1 MKKNRRVLKA
11 IAVFS
16 FVSLMKV
23 SCLFAQEIETIW
35 GDSLKSG
42 VRESIDN
49 DVNSPGRNAF
59 DGNTETYWT
68 ISSGKTNGFAE
79 RYFEEEIDIE
89 GVTADLYLP
98 GETSVT
104 VFWEK
109 DGTLIPYENGII
121 KGEIEGHVELRFAEK
136 IRKSKRFVF
145 KLDGDNAS
153 QAKIY
158 EINLLERTDCR
169 QYKKITPVKYT
180 FNQAEYINI
189 KPQRLWNG
197 NINETWYEPLWYIP
211 WEIQQT
217 TEGHSGIFPP
227 FTGHPSK
234 QAEIIWELDTLYNI
248 QLLKVYFESENRNIA
263 FEFWNGERWID
274 KKEFKGNRQNGW
286 SRKVIEENIQTDK
299 IRITF
304 PAGWEMARNINQIE
318 VWGEGISQNKE
329 RKVLVEK
336 DNRNSIYRATISDIK
351 GPFEINIVTEG
362 LPGNEIEVKVNE
374 DEYKAFCL
382 YENRYRSVYQTRIL
396 SDSLRDGTQFLE
408 INTRDKRI
416 ENVTIDTEL
425 DDGRIKLGS
434 YYTDRNR
441 ENSISTATEREFKK
455 FYLDKKYQLERIR
468 VYAQNTDEIKIINN
482 KDRGTYFNCEQ
493 KEDGCWEALLNG
505 IEGNSLELE
514 GDNEF
519 QIREIELFGSP
530 VEDDNISFEIWNSQ
544 KKVTENSCILG
555 WIGNSDTK
563 VTVDGIINMR
573 QADNLFWMPL
583 KEIDSNYLKAVT
595 HKAVATLNGK
605 STAKK
610 YKVNAS
616 DDTKFYEDKI
626 KSASL
631 SVSIDIP
638 CDKLITQC
646 ETISLSGCAGNGNS
660 IRVFVNGEETP
671 IEKDR
676 YETILNL
683 SEGSQTI
690 NVMATDNTGRTTEKN
705 LEVIR
710 DTKKPEIEIIQPI
723 ANQFINTGM
732 ATFYVDGKEEDL
744 WWQFNDEDWEC
755 GYGRYKYKDYV
766 LEDGFYS
773 YTVRAQDRAGNISEK
788 KNVSFCMDKTKPESF
803 NILLNVKGWTNNTT
817 PVAEFTTTD
826 KTSGIS
832 HYEYRIDENV
842 WRECTSPLQTE
853 HLKDGKRKLQIRAID
868 KAGNIRQEE
877 TIIQIDTSCPPLPE
891 NARPVPDENSI
902 FIKWNGLDD
911 NSISDG
917 KFVAREGAR
926 SYRIER
932 MPEWKDGIKQLNNY
946 GYGKLKFE
954 DTDSKN
960 GETYSYRIW
969 AVDRAGN
976 ESEKTEW
983 KSAIAG
989 LAVAEIEKG
998 KSTVVEFEGLTISL
1012 PEGTTAEDIIRIQI
1026 NKVPL
1031 SILTEVDKPL
1041 NPLVGGIYS
1050 VTIVRKN
1057 GAKEIVTNHAELLQ
1071 DAVLEIGYNKNLIP
1085 ENFGLNDISVFYY
1098 DDLWG
1103 SWLQMQDCYIDSTEK
1118 VIRCKTKHFTEFSVQ
1133 ATKRVVFTEAELRED
1148 AYSFN
1153 NKEIGDGGINISEE
1167 DGGLSTCFTE
1177 FVLPGKNG
1185 LDLPIQRVYSTAKSQ
1200 VDLTYEDKTDIDG
1213 EKIWRIA
1220 DGWKINMPYMAWNGN
1235 SMVVNGT
1242 DGNYVSLSQMVL
1254 KCALEDK
1261 DIYFEQD
1268 KENPAKQVEKNR
1280 DILSIALEN
1289 HEYNDCMIELI
1300 FVKSTRNILFFKSVS
1315 YEFFEAVLHQS
1326 DGKKIYYQ
1334 KDGKVKRITD
1344 CTGKN
1349 EINYTYNEGII
1360 NIVDSYGRLVSFFSL
1375 NNQNILSVVSEG
1387 RIVNYTVLP
1396 FNITITDDDR
1406 KNGINKTTETRL
1418 LAATDVGARIWKYN
1432 YETKVLNYINKK
1444 IEPKEEALLDDEKPV
1459 RNFYTLLT
1467 DITGPD
1473 IGYTKFQYDISKD
1486 IEYFDNVKTIE
1497 KEYKYKVIQNK
1508 ITVNKQTLW
1517 KSESEYQEGK
1527 NIVREKQYKITFNEP
1542 IEKNILVSK
1551 FEIYDEK
1558 ITTITEFSDFY
1569 KAARFRMSTAPE
1581 AIKDVSGY
1589 DEKVANINDSYA
1601 VFAKNKNIT
1610 IYEGEVKNGKKI
1622 KSEEIELSPAV
1633 IRVAQKTTKIGNS
1646 GENTII
1652 DEYKYDN
1659 LGNIIKETHTA
1670 NTEKNECKIIISRDF
1685 KDVIPAFNLN
1695 IINRNKK
1702 TLAVFDLYRMN
1713 LPTKVKTESYALNKV
1728 VPDITENEQYD
1739 YNDFGQ
1745 INKKTIGNELQET
1758 YVYKYD
1764 YSKIDGQLEK
1774 FTTPE
1779 GNITEYVYKENFP
1792 EQGMYEKDVVYKE
1805 IKGIK
1810 GKTEVKEEY
1819 VYELS
1824 SGNLIKQKDRDGYV
1838 SITQYDAMGRITGIK
1853 KSHSSSLNTEDYSEI
1868 KVIHDD
1874 SANTISVTDELGCVL
1889 VYSFDGLGRLFKF
1902 EKNGKT
1908 LDVNLQ
1914 EVEKTITILLDYDKY
1929 DRVIKMTEPSY
1940 ETPSLEKSS
1949 FIGTQYEYDSQGR
1962 VTRQINSD
1970 GNIIQTEYDDNRN
1983 YITQNIFNTQ
1993 TLENNFSAQ
2002 QLDEK
2007 KTVQKDNFGNTI
2019 KEILYFMADGESAES
2034 EKTKTY
2040 VYDGKGRKLQFT
2052 DANGNITVYNYNN
2065 RGLLRNIVYPNKLE
2079 ETNTYN
2085 KDGYLKQITKK
2096 IAEELLSETDY
2107 TVNAFGYITEEKS
2120 KFDNTEKTHSVIIKK
2135 EYDGRGNVL
2144 SEKTHYENDSGN
2156 VREKKWSY
2164 DWNGK
2169 VVSETDGED
2178 STTNYIYDKK
2188 GNLTSVIDPRNGVES
2203 YKAEFKMTM
2212 AYDSF
2217 GRLIKGWLPQN
2228 VKRSAGYP
2236 ADVYLVYDA
2245 QGNNIYR
2252 KDPENV
2258 ETRFKYSNAGLL
2270 IEQIIDGYK
2279 TAYKYNGAGKTTKI
2293 TNPDGTWIQYVYDN
2307 AGNKTHELVNGNPVP
2322 IRYTYD
2328 KNGNLTNITDRN
2340 DNITKYTYNEMN
2352 LKTKEEFPDSS
2363 NRTIE
2368 YDKLGR
2374 IVSETDGENNKRQY
2388 EYDMLGRIIK
2398 EEVNDEKSTK
2408 LIYSY
2413 DARGNVINYKDAK
2426 GKIFNRTYNKTDN
2439 LISETIVDNN
2449 SEKEN
2454 WSYEYDE
2461 AGALKSV
2468 TGGNN
2473 TVYYNGAES
2482 DYQPDAYGNTK
2493 REYWSKT
2500 CYAMDYVYDTLNRLI
2515 SVKTPDGKSE
2525 NYTYNKNS
2533 QITAINGLIKG
2544 TLSYDKSKLDT
2555 VSLEC
2560 GIKKSLS
2567 YNDAG
2572 LISGISYSS
2581 DKNSSLT
2588 TGYEYLYDRNFNITE
2603 RTHKDTGNKDTFTY
2617 DSLNRLVSSK
2627 LKGKFT
2633 NDTYEQFAMYNM
2645 NEIDRDIDGMK
2656 NEATLNGQFFPA
2668 DKVTLDEKG
2677 KSFVYDFAEEK
2688 EIQRIELFKTNL
2700 EKNSRIRERDLHIYT
2715 KQALEDGWSELTPDN
2730 WNYVVDLKNQ
2740 SIHFNLKETLK
2751 TRFIKIRTI
2760 WDDRDI
2766 DNNNVSEYVTFTN
2779 ESVQKMIRIWTI
2791 ENSKDEFYRYDK
2803 NSNRITLETY
2813 ASKNDY
2819 AYYKNADNGNTAR
2832 VMYDGKWWY
2841 TYDANGNRTARARN
2855 ADHNG
2860 NVVNIDKSGEYWEY
2874 EWDYHNRLV
2883 KVQQYNAPDNAANV
2897 CVEYTYDAL
2906 NRRIERISLTN
2917 TEPEVTQ
2924 YAYGRNGAL
2933 TYQEKTA
2940 GSSVTTRSFVYL
2952 NNQIAGFMDT
2962 ENGIESIRYAVTDI
2976 QGSVT
2981 EVYDEDNRLLW
2992 KSGYTAFGIKAGE
3005 TTKLIDFD
3013 GLYTGCDIDAETG
3026 LTYHWN
3032 RWREEDGDSWLSQD
3046 PARDGLNWYGYA
3058 GQNPTNFI
3066 DKNGLFY
3073 YNGNGE
3079 QVSSLSGEVERSESS
3094 SPTNN
3099 TTQEPSISGGT
3110 TGQNNTP
3117 NAPNSNPNENDK
3129 STKPNYL
3136 NNNDENGIP
3145 DSDYLFSKNPKKS
3158 FFQNSKVLDF
3168 IKNFR
3173 LNACNLMV
3181 YLFTVQEYTG
3191 YMFSASE
3198 ICYLIG
3204 FAQNETN
3211 PTNQNEKCLTS
3222 EFNVRNPDVIM
3233 NKAFMLAGHDELTA
3247 TVGWGA
3253 EDKQQPNYTNILCI
3267 TDLGNEHHVAG
3278 DGNQNIIYNP
3288 WQNGTIIEI
3297 YSKHTV
3303 NIYIHHRK
3311 QK

>member
-42 VRESIDN
+42 VRESTDN

-59 DGNTETYWT
+59 DGNTDTYWT

-98 GETSVT
+98 RETSVT
-104 VFWEK
+104 IFWEK
-109 DGTLIPYENGII
+109 EGTLIPYENGII
-121 KGEIEGHVELRFAEK
+121 KGEIEGHVELRFAER

-169 QYKKITPVKYT
+169 QYKKITPIKYT

-197 NINETWYEPLWYIP
+197 NIYETWYEPLWYIP

-217 TEGHSGIFPP
+217 TEGHSGVFPP

-263 FEFWNGERWID
+263 FEFWNGERWIE
-274 KKEFKGNRQNGW
+274 KKEFKGNRQSGW

-304 PAGWEMARNINQIE
+304 PLGWEMARNINQIE

-374 DEYKAFCL
+374 DEYNAFCL

-396 SDSLRDGTQFLE
+396 SDSLREGTQFLE
-408 INTRDKRI
+408 INAKDKRI
-416 ENVTIDTEL
+416 ENVTINTEL

-626 KSASL
+626 KNASL

-638 CDKLITQC
+638 CSKLITQC
-646 ETISLSGCAGNGNS
+646 ETISLSGCVGNGNS

-676 YETILNL
+676 YERILNL
-683 SEGSQTI
+683 TEGSQTI
-690 NVMATDNTGRTTEKN
+690 NVMATDSTGRTTEKN

-877 TIIQIDTSCPPLPE
+877 ALIQIDTSCPPLPE

-932 MPEWKDGIKQLNNY
+932 IPEWKDGIKQLNNY

-954 DTDSKN
+954 DTDTKY
-960 GETYSYRIW
+960 GETYSYRMW

-1185 LDLPIQRVYSTAKSQ
+1185 LDLPIQRIYSTAKSQ

-1268 KENPAKQVEKNR
+1268 KENTAIQVEKNR
-1280 DILSIALEN
+1280 DILSIAVEN

-1349 EINYTYNEGII
+1349 EINYTYNEDII
-1360 NIVDSYGRLVSFFSL
+1360 NIVDSYGRIVSFFSL

-1396 FNITITDDDR
+1396 FNITITEDDR

-1444 IEPKEEALLDDEKPV
+1444 IEPKEEALLDDKKPV

-1508 ITVNKQTLW
+1508 ITVKKQTLW

-1542 IEKNILVSK
+1542 IEKNIPVSK
-1551 FEIYDEK
+1551 FEIYDGK
-1558 ITTITEFSDFY
+1558 TTTITDFCNFY
-1569 KAARFRMSTAPE
+1569 KATRFRMSTAPE

-1610 IYEGEVKNGKKI
+1610 IYEGEVKNGKII
-1622 KSEEIELSPAV
+1622 KSEEIEISPAV
-1633 IRVAQKTTKIGNS
+1633 IRVSKKNTKIANVKS
-1646 GENTII
+1646 NTVT
-1652 DEYKYDN
+1652 DEYVYDN
-1659 LGNIIKETHTA
+1659 LGNITKEIHTA
-1670 NTEKNECKIIISRDF
+1670 KTENNECKIIISREF
-1685 KDVIPAFNLN
+1685 KVVIPAFNLN

-1728 VPDITENEQYD
+1728 DPDITENEKYD
-1739 YNDFGQ
+1739 YNEFGQ
-1745 INKKTIGNELQET
+1745 IKEKTIGNELQET
-1758 YVYKYD
+1758 YVYKYE

-1774 FTTPE
+1774 ITTPE

-1853 KSHSSSLNTEDYSEI
+1853 KYHSSSLNTEDYSEI

-1889 VYSFDGLGRLFKF
+1889 VYSFDGLGRFFKF

-2019 KEILYFMADGESAES
+2019 KEILYFMADGEATEGKNITS
-2034 EKTKTY
+2034 Y
-2040 VYDGKGRKLQFT
+2040 VYDGKGRKLNSI
-2052 DANGNITVYNYNN
+2052 DANGNITAYNYNN
-2065 RGLLRNIVYPNKLE
+2065 RGLLSNIVYPNKLE

-2096 IAEELLSETDY
+2096 IDGELLSETDY

-2120 KFDNTEKTHSVIIKK
+2120 KFDNTEETHSVIIKK
-2135 EYDGRGNVL
+2135 EYDGRGNVI
-2144 SEKTHYENDSGN
+2144 SEKTHYENNPGN

-2169 VVSETDGED
+2169 VISETDGED
-2178 STTNYIYDKK
+2178 STTNYTYDKK

-2279 TAYKYNGAGKTTKI
+2279 TTYKYNGAGKTTKI
-2293 TNPDGTWIQYVYDN
+2293 TNPDETWIQYVYDN

-2328 KNGNLTNITDRN
+2328 KNGNLKTITDRN
-2340 DNITKYTYNEMN
+2340 DNITNYTYNEMN

-2363 NRTIE
+2363 NKTIE

-2398 EEVNDEKSTK
+2398 EAVNDEKSTQ
-2408 LIYSY
+2408 LTYEY
-2413 DARGNVINYKDAK
+2413 DARGNITTFIDAK
-2426 GKIFNRTYNKTDN
+2426 GIVFNRNYNEIDKITK
-2439 LISETIVDNN
+2439 ETVLDNN
-2449 SEKEN
+2449 VEKET
-2454 WSYEYDE
+2454 WSYKYDK
-2461 AGALKSV
+2461 AGVLKSV
-2468 TGGNN
+2468 TGGDI

-2482 DYQPDAYGNTK
+2482 DYQPDAYGNTRK
-2493 REYWSKT
+2493 EKWSKT
-2500 CYAMDYVYDTLNRLI
+2500 GLSMNYEYDSLNRLT
-2515 SVKTPDGKSE
+2515 SVTSPKGKKEEYS
-2525 NYTYNKNS
+2525 YNKNS
-2533 QITAINGLIKG
+2533 QVSAISNLINGNLTYTNSRLA
-2544 TLSYDKSKLDT
+2544 TLKISNIGIEKKYDYSED
-2555 VSLEC
+2555 
-2560 GIKKSLS
+2560 
-2567 YNDAG
+2567 G
-2572 LISGISYSS
+2572 LISSIVFSS
-2581 DKNSSLT
+2581 NKGLQTGFKYNYDFNS
-2588 TGYEYLYDRNFNITE
+2588 NITE
-2603 RTHKDTGNKDTFTY
+2603 RTHVGTNYKDIYEY
-2617 DSLNRLVSSK
+2617 DKLNRLTHSD
-2627 LKGKFT
+2627 LKGKFIK
-2633 NDTYEQFAMYNM
+2633 DTYEQLDLYRM
-2645 NEIDRDIDGMK
+2645 NEIDRDIDGMASEQ
-2656 NEATLNGQFFPA
+2656 EATLNGQFFPA
-2668 DKVTLDEKG
+2668 DNISLDEKG
-2677 KSFVYDFAEEK
+2677 KSFVYDFGKEK
-2688 EIQRIELFKTNL
+2688 EIQKIELFKNNL
-2700 EKNSRIRERDLHIYT
+2700 ESKSRIRERDLHIYA
-2715 KQALEDGWSELTPDN
+2715 KNYEDDN
-2730 WNYVVDLKNQ
+2730 WIEITKDHWNYFVDSSNHSIHLNLKN
-2740 SIHFNLKETLK
+2740 TLV

-2766 DNNNVSEYVTFTN
+2766 DKNNVSDYVTFKN
-2779 ESVQKMIRIWTI
+2779 DSIQKMIRIWTI
-2791 ENSKDEFYRYDK
+2791 EDSKNEFYEYDK

-2819 AYYKNADNGNTAR
+2819 AYYKNSNNGNTAR

-2855 ADHNG
+2855 AEHNG

-2883 KVQQYNAPDNAANV
+2883 KVQQYNAPDNSSNV

-2906 NRRIERISLTN
+2906 NRRIERISRTN

-2933 TYQEKTA
+2933 AYQKKSISGKDTERT
-2940 GSSVTTRSFVYL
+2940 FVYL
-2952 NNQIAGFMDT
+2952 NNQIIAFVDEKQNET
-2962 ENGIESIRYAVTDI
+2962 EKKYFTVTDI
-2976 QGSVT
+2976 QGSIT
-2981 EVYDEDNRLLW
+2981 EVYDENETLVW
-2992 KSGYTAFGIKAGE
+2992 KSGYTAFGILACE
-3005 TTKLIDFD
+3005 VNNSIDFD
-3013 GLYTGCDIDAETG
+3013 GLYTGCDYDTETG

-3032 RWREEDGDSWLSQD
+3032 RWRSEEGNSWLSED
-3046 PARDGLNWYGYA
+3046 FARDGLNWYGYA
-3058 GQNPTNFI
+3058 GQNPVNYI
-3066 DKNGLFY
+3066 DVIGLFY
-3073 YNGNGE
+3073 YNVDG
-3079 QVSSLSGEVERSESS
+3079 QHSS
-3094 SPTNN
+3094 SEEYEKKDITTIHSDESNN
-3099 TTQEPSISGGT
+3099 ANSNLPDPYQVTGEKMGEPVPPYITIEITLGEKQKGKRAATKGILKIFFGNINDRKHGSKGKEVFSAPVVSGGIDDNNVEHSPASKGIYKNRKVTTVEKGSGSKLLRQEDHGGKDNIIIRLFGGILIHQGKNTVTQEGGFT
-3110 TGQNNTP
+3110 EGCIAITAYELHEDKNGKTDVDRNYQTFSELIVTGVN
-3117 NAPNSNPNENDK
+3117 
-3129 STKPNYL
+3129 
-3136 NNNDENGIP
+3136 I
-3145 DSDYLFSKNPKKS
+3145 
-3158 FFQNSKVLDF
+3158 
-3168 IKNFR
+3168 
-3173 LNACNLMV
+3173 
-3181 YLFTVQEYTG
+3181 
-3191 YMFSASE
+3191 
-3198 ICYLIG
+3198 
-3204 FAQNETN
+3204 
-3211 PTNQNEKCLTS
+3211 
-3222 EFNVRNPDVIM
+3222 DVII
-3233 NKAFMLAGHDELTA
+3233 K
-3247 TVGWGA
+3247 
-3253 EDKQQPNYTNILCI
+3253 
-3267 TDLGNEHHVAG
+3267 
-3278 DGNQNIIYNP
+3278 
-3288 WQNGTIIEI
+3288 
-3297 YSKHTV
+3297 
-3303 NIYIHHRK
+3303 
-3311 QK
+3311 

>member
-1 MKKNRRVLKA
+1 MKKNRKVLKT
-11 IAVFS
+11 IAAFS
-16 FVSLMKV
+16 FISLIKM
-23 SCLFAQEIETIW
+23 SCLFTQEIETIW

-89 GVTADLYLP
+89 GFTADLYLP
-98 GETSVT
+98 GETSMMVY
-104 VFWEK
+104 WEK

-121 KGEIEGHVELRFAEK
+121 KGEIEGHVELRFAER

-197 NINETWYEPLWYIP
+197 NIYETWYEPLWYIP

-351 GPFEINIVTEG
+351 EPFEINIVTEG

-468 VYAQNTDEIKIINN
+468 IYAQNTDEIKIINN

-493 KEDGCWEALLNG
+493 KEDGCWEALLDG

-646 ETISLSGCAGNGNS
+646 ETISLSGCVGNGNS

-690 NVMATDNTGRTTEKN
+690 KVMATDNTGRTTEKN

-877 TIIQIDTSCPPLPE
+877 AIIQIDTSCPPLPE

-932 MPEWKDGIKQLNNY
+932 IPEWKDGIKQLNNY

-954 DTDSKN
+954 DTDTKN

-1261 DIYFEQD
+1261 YIYFEQD
-1268 KENPAKQVEKNR
+1268 KETPAKQVEKNR

-1349 EINYTYNEGII
+1349 EINYTYNEDII
-1360 NIVDSYGRLVSFFSL
+1360 NIVDSYGRIVSFFSL

-1396 FNITITDDDR
+1396 FNITITEDDR

-1542 IEKNILVSK
+1542 IEKNIPVSK
-1551 FEIYDEK
+1551 FEIYDGK
-1558 ITTITEFSDFY
+1558 TTTITDFCNFY

-1622 KSEEIELSPAV
+1622 KSEEIELSPVV
-1633 IRVAQKTTKIGNS
+1633 IRVAKKTTIIGNS

-1670 NTEKNECKIIISRDF
+1670 NTEKNECKIIISREF
-1685 KDVIPAFNLN
+1685 KVVIPAFNLN
-1695 IINRNKK
+1695 ILNRNKK

-1728 VPDITENEQYD
+1728 DPDITENEEYD
-1739 YNDFGQ
+1739 YNEFGQ

-1758 YVYKYD
+1758 YVYKYE

-1810 GKTEVKEEY
+1810 EKTEVKEEY

-1853 KSHSSSLNTEDYSEI
+1853 KYHSSSLNTEDYSEI

-1874 SANTISVTDELGCVL
+1874 SANTISVTDELGCVS

-1914 EVEKTITILLDYDKY
+1914 EVEKTLTILLDYDKY

-2019 KEILYFMADGESAES
+2019 KEILYFMADGEATES

-2040 VYDGKGRKLQFT
+2040 VYDGKGRKLQFI
-2052 DANGNITVYNYNN
+2052 DANGNITAYKYNN
-2065 RGLLRNIVYPNKLE
+2065 RGLLSNIVYPSKLE

-2096 IAEELLSETDY
+2096 INGELLSETDY

-2120 KFDNTEKTHSVIIKK
+2120 KFDNTEKAHSVIIKK

-2144 SEKTHYENDSGN
+2144 SEKTYYENDSGN

-2169 VVSETDGED
+2169 VISETDGED
-2178 STTNYIYDKK
+2178 CTTNYTYDKK

-2328 KNGNLTNITDRN
+2328 KNGNLKTITDRN

-2363 NRTIE
+2363 NKTIE

-2398 EEVNDEKSTK
+2398 EEVNDEKSTQ
-2408 LIYSY
+2408 LTYEY
-2413 DARGNVINYKDAK
+2413 DARGNITTFIDAK
-2426 GKIFNRTYNKTDN
+2426 GIVFNRNYNEIDKITK
-2439 LISETIVDNN
+2439 ETVLDNN
-2449 SEKEN
+2449 VEKET
-2454 WSYEYDE
+2454 WSYKYDK
-2461 AGALKSV
+2461 AGVLKSV
-2468 TGGNN
+2468 TGGDI

-2482 DYQPDAYGNTK
+2482 DYQPDAYGNTRK
-2493 REYWSKT
+2493 EKWSKT
-2500 CYAMDYVYDTLNRLI
+2500 GLSMNYEYDSLNRLT
-2515 SVKTPDGKSE
+2515 SVTSPKGKKEEYS
-2525 NYTYNKNS
+2525 YNKNS
-2533 QITAINGLIKG
+2533 QVSVISNLINGNLTYTNSRLA
-2544 TLSYDKSKLDT
+2544 TLKISNIGIEKKYDYSED
-2555 VSLEC
+2555 
-2560 GIKKSLS
+2560 
-2567 YNDAG
+2567 G
-2572 LISGISYSS
+2572 LISSIVFSS
-2581 DKNSSLT
+2581 NKGLQTGFKYNYDFNS
-2588 TGYEYLYDRNFNITE
+2588 NITE
-2603 RTHKDTGNKDTFTY
+2603 RTHVGTNYKDIYEY
-2617 DSLNRLVSSK
+2617 DKLNRLTHSD
-2627 LKGKFT
+2627 LKGKFIK
-2633 NDTYEQFAMYNM
+2633 DTYEQLDLYRM
-2645 NEIDRDIDGMK
+2645 NEIDRDIDGMASEQ
-2656 NEATLNGQFFPA
+2656 EATLNGQFFPA
-2668 DKVTLDEKG
+2668 DNISLDEKG
-2677 KSFVYDFAEEK
+2677 KSFVYDFGKEK
-2688 EIQRIELFKTNL
+2688 EIQKIELFKNNL
-2700 EKNSRIRERDLHIYT
+2700 ESKSRIRERDLHIYA
-2715 KQALEDGWSELTPDN
+2715 KNYEDDN
-2730 WNYVVDLKNQ
+2730 WIEITKDHWNYFVDSSNHSIHLNLKN
-2740 SIHFNLKETLK
+2740 TLV

-2766 DNNNVSEYVTFTN
+2766 DNNNVSDYVTFKN
-2779 ESVQKMIRIWTI
+2779 DSIQKMIRIWTI
-2791 ENSKDEFYRYDK
+2791 EDSKNEFYEYDK
-2803 NSNRITLETY
+2803 NSNRISLETY
-2813 ASKNDY
+2813 TTKNDY
-2819 AYYKNADNGNTAR
+2819 AYYKNSNNGNTAR

-2855 ADHNG
+2855 AEHNG

-2883 KVQQYNAPDNAANV
+2883 KVKQYNAPDNAANV

-2906 NRRIERISLTN
+2906 NRRIERISRTKA
-2917 TEPEVTQ
+2917 EVEVTQ

-2933 TYQEKTA
+2933 AYQKK
-2940 GSSVTTRSFVYL
+2940 SVGGKDTERTFVYL
-2952 NNQIAGFMDT
+2952 NNQIIAFADEKQNET
-2962 ENGIESIRYAVTDI
+2962 EKKYFTVTDI
-2976 QGSVT
+2976 QGSIT
-2981 EVYDEDNRLLW
+2981 EVYDESENLVW
-2992 KSGYTAFGIKAGE
+2992 KSGYTAFGILACE
-3005 TTKLIDFD
+3005 VSNLIDFD
-3013 GLYTGCDIDAETG
+3013 GLYTGCDYDPETG

-3032 RWREEDGDSWLSQD
+3032 RWRSEEGNSWLSED
-3046 PARDGLNWYGYA
+3046 FARDGLNWYGYA
-3058 GQNPTNFI
+3058 GQNPVNFI
-3066 DKNGLFY
+3066 DVIGLFY
-3073 YNGNGE
+3073 YNADG
-3079 QVSSLSGEVERSESS
+3079 QHSS
-3094 SPTNN
+3094 SEEYEKKDITTIHSDESNN
-3099 TTQEPSISGGT
+3099 ANDNLSEDNSLLNVFTDYGKISDNSYLISGKCIGEIAYKSPKET
-3110 TGQNNTP
+3110 YELLKSLIEKAGLMGKLYGKDGYVCTNFGKDVIGLLGLDINKYYPSGNLVKD
-3117 NAPNSNPNENDK
+3117 NLSELKKNGSVFELGKNKKLNSGVYTFYKIYDNDK
-3129 STKPNYL
+3129 DGHTGFLYIDKEQTQIILHNGYNPSGLDSVNEFKRGTKTNF
-3136 NNNDENGIP
+3136 NNFFINDK
-3145 DSDYLFSKNPKKS
+3145 KNP
-3158 FFQNSKVLDF
+3158 
-3168 IKNFR
+3168 
-3173 LNACNLMV
+3173 V
-3181 YLFTVQEYTG
+3181 YL
-3191 YMFSASE
+3191 
-3198 ICYLIG
+3198 
-3204 FAQNETN
+3204 
-3211 PTNQNEKCLTS
+3211 
-3222 EFNVRNPDVIM
+3222 
-3233 NKAFMLAGHDELTA
+3233 
-3247 TVGWGA
+3247 
-3253 EDKQQPNYTNILCI
+3253 KQIFIWEAN
-3267 TDLGNEHHVAG
+3267 
-3278 DGNQNIIYNP
+3278 
-3288 WQNGTIIEI
+3288 
-3297 YSKHTV
+3297 
-3303 NIYIHHRK
+3303 
-3311 QK
+3311 